1 VPDLSI
7 TEFLLAIIRVYRDY
21 KDDFTKCH
29 DDPTHVNFLVGK
41 VLQETKG
48 TASPE
53 LAMKTIKAIVKDME
67 SQKLKGLK
75 P

>member
-1 VPDLSI
+1 
-7 TEFLLAIIRVYRDY
+7 
-21 KDDFTKCH
+21 
-29 DDPTHVNFLVGK
+29 